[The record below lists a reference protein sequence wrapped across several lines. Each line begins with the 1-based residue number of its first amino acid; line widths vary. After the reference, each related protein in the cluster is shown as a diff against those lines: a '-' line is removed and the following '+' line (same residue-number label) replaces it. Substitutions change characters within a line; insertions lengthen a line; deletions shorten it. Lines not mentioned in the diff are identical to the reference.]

1 MTDRRTLLAGLLGW
15 PVAHSV
21 SPAMQNA
28 AFRALG
34 LPWRYELLPTPPDA
48 LAATLAGLAERG
60 FHGANVTVP
69 HKESVRTH
77 LGRVEGAAR
86 AIGAVNT
93 LLERD
98 GAWVGTNTDAAG
110 FLAALRQADFEP
122 AGRLALILGA
132 GGGARAVV
140 YALTQAGCTCL
151 VYNRTRERAQG
162 LVDDL
167 CRRETTK
174 VPAGLLQGQDFR
186 SLLHDSGSRFRQISP
201 DSRHLGAGQ
210 SFGSLASRE
219 KATTLG
225 VPGAGGSAGLATVV
239 ESLAGLEPDRLDL
252 LVNATPVGQW
262 PDPASSPWPEA
273 LPLPSHWTV
282 FDLVY
287 NPAETRLLA
296 RAHAAGATPV
306 DGLEMLVHQG
316 ALSFQQ
322 WTGREAPV
330 EVMRAAARQAL
341 GGEEA

>member
-1 MTDRRTLLAGLLGW
+1 MPRVGLLGW

-28 AFRALG
+28 AFHALG

-60 FHGANVTVP
+60 FCGANVTVP
-69 HKESVRTH
+69 HKETVLAH
-77 LGRVEGAAR
+77 LDRLEGEAW

-93 LLERD
+93 ILERD

-110 FLAALRQADFEP
+110 FLAALRQAGFEP
-122 AGRLALILGA
+122 AGRQALILGA

-151 VYNRTRERAQG
+151 AYNRTRERARR
-162 LVDDL
+162 LVDEL
-167 CRRETTK
+167 SS
-174 VPAGLLQGQDFR
+174 PA
-186 SLLHDSGSRFRQISP
+186 
-201 DSRHLGAGQ
+201 
-210 SFGSLASRE
+210 
-219 KATTLG
+219 T
-225 VPGAGGSAGLATVV
+225 PGAPGVAGPPGAAGSPTSATVV
-239 ESLAGLEPDRLDL
+239 ESLDGLEPDRLDL

-262 PDPASSPWPEA
+262 PDPAPSPWPEA

-296 RAHAAGATPV
+296 RARAAGATPV
-306 DGLEMLVHQG
+306 GGLELLVQQG
-316 ALSFQQ
+316 ALGFHL
-322 WTGREAPV
+322 WTGREAPL
-330 EVMRAAARQAL
+330 EVMRAAAHQAL
-341 GGEEA
+341 GREEA